1 MGRKKVDDLYN
12 ILGVSEDDIVVD
24 VRYCLLYILREDI
37 LDLREAWVQRAIMER
52 FQGYT
57 HQNAL
62 RLHRI
67 AVAHDDCIVFD
78 LQLVDPDVAIQE
90 IADDISDMLSELLP
104 WPHAPG
110 VVSPWREV
118 RIRTIGA
125 PESAEQEITAYIEAV
140 RRSQSDNDG

>member
-67 AVAHDDCIVFD
+67 AVAHDDCIVCD

-118 RIRTIGA
+118 RIMTIGA

>member
-1 MGRKKVDDLYN
+1 VDDLYN

-78 LQLVDPDVAIQE
+78 LQLVDPEVAIQE

-118 RIRTIGA
+118 RIMTIGA

>member
-37 LDLREAWVQRAIMER
+37 PDLREAWVQRAIMER

-118 RIRTIGA
+118 RIMTIGA

>member
-1 MGRKKVDDLYN
+1 MERSTMDDLYN

-24 VRYCLLYILREDI
+24 VRYCILYLLREDI

-57 HQNAL
+57 YQNAL

-67 AVAHDDCIVFD
+67 AIAHDDCIGFD
-78 LQLVDPDVAIQE
+78 LQLVDPDVAIQQ
-90 IADDISDMLSELLP
+90 IVDDISDVLSELLP

-110 VVSPWREV
+110 MAHPWREV
-118 RIRTIGA
+118 RIVTIGA
-125 PESAEQEITAYIEAV
+125 PESDEEEITAYIEAV
-140 RRSQSDNDG
+140 RRSTSDNDG

>member
-1 MGRKKVDDLYN
+1 MGSSTMDDLYN

-90 IADDISDMLSELLP
+90 IADDISDVLSALLP
-104 WPHAPG
+104 WPHALE
-110 VVSPWREV
+110 VASPWREV
-118 RIRTIGA
+118 RILTIGA
-125 PESAEQEITAYIEAV
+125 PEAAEQEITAYIEAV

>member
-104 WPHAPG
+104 WPHAPR

-118 RIRTIGA
+118 RIMTIGA

>member
-118 RIRTIGA
+118 RIMTIGA